1 MAVQLGSDD
10 PTQEFDAIVEKYNT
24 NIHDFLL
31 KLPGISS
38 KNINAVMKKGEN
50 MKNLL
55 KLSQVRWPFI
65 FQIDIEFIYET
76 LVLGSTNRNVG
87 EFQER

>member
-1 MAVQLGSDD
+1 MPLFLQENKDEPNPDLAVQLGSDD

-55 KLSQVRWPFI
+55 KLSQVR
-65 FQIDIEFIYET
+65 
-76 LVLGSTNRNVG
+76 
-87 EFQER
+87 